1 MENTPVQLA
10 IREMKQQASS
20 PRFWVG
26 LLCVVGILTV
36 AAPFNT
42 GEQLNNVQRFF
53 YWLCIAVSTY
63 FTAIFILQLVCA
75 YFQAAG
81 KSELL
86 ARVVGSVLTGLVVVL
101 LVFFINAVVLDL
113 DDLTWKDFMFLGMH
127 LSLIHISEPT
137 RPL

>member
-20 PRFWVG
+20 PRFWIR

-63 FTAIFILQLVCA
+63 FAAIFILQLVCA

-86 ARVVGSVLTGLVVVL
+86 ARVVGSVLAGKHIVEQKRIHNKPHL
-101 LVFFINAVVLDL
+101 LLSDDSAVPVSRTYSAAVKAALAANR
-113 DDLTWKDFMFLGMH
+113 
-127 LSLIHISEPT
+127 SS
-137 RPL
+137 